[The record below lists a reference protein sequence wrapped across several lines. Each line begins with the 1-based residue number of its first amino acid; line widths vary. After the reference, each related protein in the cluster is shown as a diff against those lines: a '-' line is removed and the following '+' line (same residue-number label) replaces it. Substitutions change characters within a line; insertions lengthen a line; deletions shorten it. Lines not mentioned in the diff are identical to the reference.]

1 MNQGDFV
8 YIDYVGRIKESGEI
22 FDLTRED
29 VAKKENI
36 YNKDFKYGP
45 VPMVVG
51 ADFIMPGLNDVL
63 KEMKV
68 GEKKKVEIKPERAFG
83 ERKPE
88 LIRLIPE
95 SSFNERNIEAKPGS
109 FVTINGI
116 RGKILSVDGGRVK
129 VDFNH
134 PLAGKVLEYEIEVVG
149 KIEDAT
155 EKVKAIVY
163 YFTNIG
169 KEDMDV
175 RIAGDV
181 AEIEFKKHFNIAREG
196 KELIAKNISK
206 WIEPI
211 KKVKFTE
218 VFSND

>member
-1 MNQGDFV
+1 
-8 YIDYVGRIKESGEI
+8 
-22 FDLTRED
+22 
-29 VAKKENI
+29 
-36 YNKDFKYGP
+36 
-45 VPMVVG
+45 
-51 ADFIMPGLNDVL
+51 
-63 KEMKV
+63 
-68 GEKKKVEIKPERAFG
+68 
-83 ERKPE
+83 
-88 LIRLIPE
+88 
-95 SSFNERNIEAKPGS
+95 
-109 FVTINGI
+109 
-116 RGKILSVDGGRVK
+116 KILSVDGGRVK